1 MTFLE
6 DQRGPGGWLHDARVS
21 LAYTYLDCLASGSP
35 TGPIGRWKRHVAA
48 AVPTHTLI
56 DAAVAG
62 LPVPEVITRH
72 SGLDQDVEP
81 CTATG

>member
-72 SGLDQDVEP
+72 WGLDQDVEP